1 MSRSGCT
8 LKSIVAVA
16 AVLSS
21 WSCGSTAP
29 SAAPEVAAIVVSP
42 ATSTLAL
49 DAQLPLQAE
58 VRDGSGTIVPD
69 AAVTWTVQ
77 DPEIVSI
84 SAAGVVR
91 ALAVGTSQVAANALG
106 KSGIA
111 VITVA
116 TPTTTGPANPGN
128 DDAGNDDAGNDDAGS
143 DDAGSDD
150 SPGEDDPGND
160 DAGNDDAGNDDPVE
174 EDPGDDDSS
183 DDDSSGGDSNGG
195 DSGDDTP
202 SDDGPGAVATVT
214 VTAPSQEMRTG
225 STMQLTATAKDDRG
239 NSVPGQSFVW
249 SSSNT
254 DKATVSASGVVT
266 AKEPGSATITAR
278 TSPTGGK
285 SGSVRIQ
292 IKK

>member
-1 MSRSGCT
+1 MPR
-8 LKSIVAVA
+8 A
-16 AVLSS
+16 ADQR
-21 WSCGSTAP
+21 
-29 SAAPEVAAIVVSP
+29 I
-42 ATSTLAL
+42 
-49 DAQLPLQAE
+49 
-58 VRDGSGTIVPD
+58 DGECHDRNG
-69 AAVTWTVQ
+69 
-77 DPEIVSI
+77 
-84 SAAGVVR
+84 
-91 ALAVGTSQVAANALG
+91 
-106 KSGIA
+106 
-111 VITVA
+111 
-116 TPTTTGPANPGN
+116 
-128 DDAGNDDAGNDDAGS
+128 
-143 DDAGSDD
+143 
-150 SPGEDDPGND
+150 
-160 DAGNDDAGNDDPVE
+160 
-174 EDPGDDDSS
+174 
-183 DDDSSGGDSNGG
+183 GGDSNGG
-195 DSGDDTP
+195 DSRDDTP